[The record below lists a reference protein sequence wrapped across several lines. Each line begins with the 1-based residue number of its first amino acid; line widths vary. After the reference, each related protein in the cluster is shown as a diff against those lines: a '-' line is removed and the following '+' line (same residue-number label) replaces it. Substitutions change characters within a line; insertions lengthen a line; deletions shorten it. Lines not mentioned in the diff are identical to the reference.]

1 MKDREIFVRKRI
13 DILTVNTENVAF
25 CKIIRRCC
33 GAQCGGM
40 RRNVRAVSHGFILLH
55 DGKDIAVIRKRAQ
68 LRAIRLSRSLE

>member
-13 DILTVNTENVAF
+13 DILTVNTEDVAF
-25 CKIIRRCC
+25 RKLLRRRC

-40 RRNVRAVSHGFILLH
+40 RRNVRAVFLGFALLH
-55 DGKDIAVIRKRAQ
+55 GGKNTAVIRKRAQ